1 MRASSGFRSCA
12 DLLCSNLPWSNRL
25 PCRSART
32 VRRSYDGL
40 EPRQVRRGTGAASA
54 RSRKRGVQR
63 ELLAV
68 RLRSLTLALAAAVTL
83 AGAAVAGKPPHVIQG
98 DHSFGGV
105 KLGRTT
111 APEAAGIFRGEGKR
125 VVRRRPNSCLVSWP
139 RIGLTVDFGTI
150 GSDPANPCVRGAA
163 FVATVTSRS
172 AWRTAVGL
180 RVGDGVPRLQRLY
193 PRATL
198 HRGSLGSDAGRWL
211 ITRRLCPTVGGA
223 PYPALLART
232 QRGRVAALVAR
243 VGICD

>member
-1 MRASSGFRSCA
+1 M
-12 DLLCSNLPWSNRL
+12 
-25 PCRSART
+25 
-32 VRRSYDGL
+32 
-40 EPRQVRRGTGAASA
+40 
-54 RSRKRGVQR
+54 
-63 ELLAV
+63 
-68 RLRSLTLALAAAVTL
+68 RLRPFLLALAAAVTFAGV
-83 AGAAVAGKPPHVIQG
+83 AGAGGPRYVIQG

-111 APEAAGIFRGEGKR
+111 APEATRIFRGDGKR
-125 VVRRRPNSCLVSWP
+125 VVRRRPNSCLVSWL

-150 GSDPANPCVRGAA
+150 GSDPANPCVRGGA

-172 AWRTAVGL
+172 AWRTALGL
-180 RVGDGVPRLQRLY
+180 RVGDTVQRLHRLY

-198 HRGSLGSDAGRWL
+198 HRGRFGFDAGLWL

-232 QRGRVAALVAR
+232 KRGRVTALVAR